1 MKLRSKILFLLP
13 SILPIV
19 AISCASVDSN
29 LKSISD
35 VEKSLTDLKNKF
47 DSPQN
52 NSSENLNNLL
62 TKINEEIQNLKK
74 ILNSDKIGKFNQES
88 EKILSKLSTFSD
100 NDLQN
105 QTKKAEFQ
113 KTFSELVSL
122 VQNQKDTPKPQN
134 PGQGQNQTNSPSPNP
149 NPNPSPIP
157 DPNPGQNA
165 GQNPNHP
172 RPEPVS
178 PEKISSL
185 VPQGQTFS
193 EFAKSDNK
201 RVVKDQYQYDD
212 PKKELEYHRSLNN
225 ISSQGGFTNA
235 SVLKPFPESFNLPN
249 ATILEKLN
257 QQAKEANQPYYQNA
271 QLRGFS
277 LPEIGND
284 GQIKGI
290 LINNFVQPPAVPA
303 YWGGKEKRNGGS
315 NRNGLPR
322 VLPNDTY
329 RKIAKNSFSFGIRNG
344 RQRDPNDNIPNPDAE
359 KRVIRSDMSFG
370 TAAILDFEK
379 TENGS
384 YPLKWFFITNAHVAA
399 SLRLANDTPSDKT
412 QVWGRDES
420 NYSEQ
425 FRQYNTWTITLTRLK
440 NTTPVHS
447 KLPTSI
453 GEGFQNYYDSEEVRV
468 KELGGTL
475 YNNGRDGQYERDSLL
490 VHETPKKPLNVRTI
504 VIGTNALKSSP
515 KDFSSQKVYQNI
527 EEVLDFAIVEVNF
540 DSEAQAR
547 KMTQDYF
554 DEAQKQ
560 NHYQGRE
567 ENFLDPKV
575 YEKIPPTD
583 FYGFGWPSTQ
593 NESQKTLDRHENA
606 ADFANRRFQVSPWF
620 NKNETLYFSN
630 NPEHESW
637 KGGGEFSWTR
647 SYRSFVN
654 LPGITDYFITNP
666 TLTSSY
672 FEIQHAPNEK
682 GDVSSPYLISGQGF
696 LIDNFASG
704 GGVSGTSIRDGN
716 EKVYGLQFA
725 SDNAAS
731 AAFVL
736 ALRSYGYD
744 YKGYYG
750 KYNLPSYDI
759 IYGSKNQFKS
769 YFDAMLQLYGD
780 KSNKKLKTNLFPNG
794 FSESTRKDVFASKSN
809 VVNLPEDI
817 QKRTYSRVVSK
828 IEEGS

>member
-13 SILPIV
+13 SILPII
-19 AISCASVDSN
+19 AISCANTDSN

-47 DSPQN
+47 NSPQN
-52 NSSENLNNLL
+52 SSSENLNNLL

-74 ILNSDKIGKFNQES
+74 ILNSDKLGKFNQES

-105 QTKKAEFQ
+105 QAKNAEFQ

-134 PGQGQNQTNSPSPNP
+134 PSPSPDP
-149 NPNPSPIP
+149 NPNPSPNP
-157 DPNPGQNA
+157 DPNPGQNPNP
-165 GQNPNHP
+165 NPNHP

-185 VPQGQTFS
+185 TPQGQTFT
-193 EFAKSDNK
+193 EFSKKDNK

-225 ISSQGGFTNA
+225 ISSQGGFTTA
-235 SVLKPFPESFNLPN
+235 SVLKPFPESFNLPSSSV
-249 ATILEKLN
+249 LEKLN
-257 QQAKEANQPYYQNA
+257 QQAKDANQPYYQNA

-322 VLPNDTY
+322 VLPNETY

-344 RQRDPNDNIPNPDAE
+344 KQRDPNDNIENPDAT
-359 KRVIRSDMSFG
+359 KRVVRSDMSFG

-384 YPLKWFFITNAHVAA
+384 YPLKWFFITNAHVAG
-399 SLRLANDTPSDKT
+399 SLRLANDVPDDKS

-420 NYSEQ
+420 NYSEA
-425 FRQYNTWTITLTRLK
+425 FRQYNTWTITLRKLK

-453 GEGFQNYYDSEEVRV
+453 GEGFETYYDSEEVRV

-527 EEVLDFAIVEVNF
+527 EEVLDFAVVEVNF
-540 DSEAQAR
+540 DSESQAK
-547 KMTQDYF
+547 KMTQDYYNA
-554 DEAQKQ
+554 AQEK

-567 ENFLDPKV
+567 ENFLDPEV
-575 YEKIPPTD
+575 YKNIPEKD

-593 NESQKTLDRHENA
+593 NESQRTLDRHENPT
-606 ADFANRRFQVSPWF
+606 DFANRRFQVSPWF
-620 NKNETLYFSN
+620 NKSENLYFNN
-630 NPEHESW
+630 NPEHDSW
-637 KGGGEFSWTR
+637 KGGGEFAWTR

-704 GGVSGTSIRDGN
+704 GGVSGTSIRDSN

-736 ALRSYGYD
+736 ALRSYGYN

-780 KSNKKLKTNLFPNG
+780 KSDKKLKTNLFPNG

>member
-13 SILPIV
+13 SILPII
-19 AISCASVDSN
+19 AISCANVNSD

-35 VEKSLTDLKNKF
+35 VEKSLTDLKNQF
-47 DSPQN
+47 NSTQN

-62 TKINEEIQNLKK
+62 TKIKEEIQNLKK
-74 ILNSDKIGKFNQES
+74 ILNFDKLGKFNQES

-105 QTKKAEFQ
+105 QEKNTEFQ

-122 VQNQKDTPKPQN
+122 VQNQKDSPQLQN
-134 PGQGQNQTNSPSPNP
+134 PGQDQSRID
-149 NPNPSPIP
+149 SPIP
-157 DPNPGQNA
+157 DPNPNPGQNP
-165 GQNPNHP
+165 GQNPGPNPNHP

-193 EFAKSDNK
+193 EFDKNDNK

-225 ISSQGGFTNA
+225 ISSQGGFTTA
-235 SVLKPFPESFNLPN
+235 SVLKPRPESFNLPS
-249 ATILEKLN
+249 AAVLENLN
-257 QQAKEANQPYYQNA
+257 KQAKEANQPYYQNA

-277 LPEIGND
+277 LPEIGTD

-303 YWGGKEKRNGGS
+303 YWGQEKRTGGS

-344 RQRDPNDNIPNPDAE
+344 KQRDPNDNIENPDAT
-359 KRVIRSDMSFG
+359 KRVVRSDMSFG

-384 YPLKWFFITNAHVAA
+384 YPLKWFFITNAHVAG
-399 SLRLANDTPSDKT
+399 SLRLANDVPTDKT

-420 NYSEQ
+420 NYSEE
-425 FRQYNTWTITLTRLK
+425 FRQYNTWTITLRKLK

-453 GEGFQNYYDSEEVRV
+453 GEGFETYYDSEEVRV
-468 KELGGTL
+468 KELEGNL

-527 EEVLDFAIVEVNF
+527 EEVLDFAVVEVNF
-540 DSEAQAR
+540 DNETQAK
-547 KMTQDYF
+547 KMTQDYY
-554 DEAQKQ
+554 DAAQQQ
-560 NHYQGRE
+560 NHYQGRD

-593 NESQKTLDRHENA
+593 NEGSNTLDRHENA

-620 NKNETLYFSN
+620 NKNEALFRN
-630 NPEHESW
+630 NDPDDKRW
-637 KGGGEFSWTR
+637 KGGGEFAWTR

-704 GGVSGTSIRDGN
+704 GGVSGTSIRDSN

-780 KSNKKLKTNLFPNG
+780 KSDKKLKTNLFPNG
-794 FSESTRKDVFASKSN
+794 FSESTRKDVFASKSD

-828 IEEGS
+828 IEEGN

>member
-13 SILPIV
+13 SILPSILPII
-19 AISCASVDSN
+19 AISCTNVDSD

-47 DSPQN
+47 DSTQN
-52 NSSENLNNLL
+52 NNSENLNNLL
-62 TKINEEIQNLKK
+62 SKVNEEIQNLKK
-74 ILNSDKIGKFNQES
+74 ILNSDKLGKFNQES

-105 QTKKAEFQ
+105 QAKKAEFQ

-134 PGQGQNQTNSPSPNP
+134 PSPSPSPNP
-149 NPNPSPIP
+149 NPTPIP
-157 DPNPGQNA
+157 DPNP

-185 VPQGQTFS
+185 TPQGQTFT
-193 EFAKSDNK
+193 EFSKKDNK

-225 ISSQGGFTNA
+225 ISSQGGFTTA
-235 SVLKPFPESFNLPN
+235 SVLQPRPETFNLPS
-249 ATILEKLN
+249 ADVLEKLN
-257 QQAKEANQPYYQNA
+257 QQAKDANQPYYQNA

-277 LPEIGND
+277 LPEIGAD

-290 LINNFVQPPAVPA
+290 LINNFAQPPAVPA

-359 KRVIRSDMSFG
+359 KRVVRSDMSFG

-384 YPLKWFFITNAHVAA
+384 YPLKWFFITNAHVAG
-399 SLRLANDTPSDKT
+399 SLRLANDVSTDKS

-425 FRQYNTWTITLTRLK
+425 FRQYNTWTITLRKLK
-440 NTTPVHS
+440 NTTPIHS

-453 GEGFQNYYDSEEVRV
+453 GEGFENYYDSEEVRV

-527 EEVLDFAIVEVNF
+527 EEVLDFAVVEVNF
-540 DSEAQAR
+540 DNETQAR
-547 KMTQDYF
+547 KMTQDYY
-554 DEAQKQ
+554 DAAQKQ
-560 NHYQGRE
+560 NHYQGHE
-567 ENFLDPKV
+567 ENFLDPEV
-575 YEKIPPTD
+575 YKNIPEKD

-593 NESQKTLDRHENA
+593 NESQRTLDRYENPT
-606 ADFANRRFQVSPWF
+606 DFANRRFQVSPWF
-620 NKNETLYFSN
+620 NKSENLYFNN
-630 NPEHESW
+630 NPEHDSW
-637 KGGGEFSWTR
+637 KGGGEFAWTR

-716 EKVYGLQFA
+716 EKIYGLQFA

-780 KSNKKLKTNLFPNG
+780 KSDKKLKTNLFPNG

-809 VVNLPEDI
+809 VVNLPEEI

>member
-13 SILPIV
+13 TILPIIT
-19 AISCASVDSN
+19 ISCANIDSD

-52 NSSENLNNLL
+52 NSSENINNLL

-74 ILNSDKIGKFNQES
+74 ILNSDKLGKFNQES

-100 NDLQN
+100 DDLQN
-105 QTKKAEFQ
+105 QDKKAEFQ

-122 VQNQKDTPKPQN
+122 VKNQKDTPKPQN
-134 PGQGQNQTNSPSPNP
+134 PSPSPAPGPGP
-149 NPNPSPIP
+149 NPNPIP
-157 DPNPGQNA
+157 DPNPGA
-165 GQNPNHP
+165 IPNPNQP

-178 PEKISSL
+178 PEKTASL
-185 VPQGQTFS
+185 APGGQTFS
-193 EFAKSDNK
+193 IWRDNK
-201 RVVKDQYQYDD
+201 RIVEDQYKYDD

-225 ISSQGGFTNA
+225 IPSQSGFTTA
-235 SVLKPFPESFNLPN
+235 SVLKPFPESFNLPS
-249 ATILEKLN
+249 TDVLEKLN
-257 QQAKEANQPYYQNA
+257 QQAKDANQPYYQNA

-277 LPEIGND
+277 LPEIGSD

-303 YWGGKEKRNGGS
+303 YWGNEKLTGGS

-344 RQRDPNDNIPNPDAE
+344 RQRDPNDNIVNPDAE

-420 NYSEQ
+420 NYSEE
-425 FRQYNTWTITLTRLK
+425 FRQYNTWTITLTKLK
-440 NTTPVHS
+440 NTTPIHS

-453 GEGFQNYYDSEEVRV
+453 GEGFATYYDSEEVRV
-468 KELGGTL
+468 KELEGTL

-490 VHETPKKPLNVRTI
+490 VNKTPEKPLNVRTI

-527 EEVLDFAIVEVNF
+527 EEVLDFAVVEVNF
-540 DSEAQAR
+540 DNEAQAK
-547 KMTQDYF
+547 KMTQDYYN
-554 DEAQKQ
+554 EAQQQ

-593 NESQKTLDRHENA
+593 NESQRTLDRYENPT
-606 ADFANRRFQVSPWF
+606 DFANRRFQVSPWF
-620 NKNETLYFSN
+620 NKPEALYFNN
-630 NPEHESW
+630 NPKDKRWE
-637 KGGGEFSWTR
+637 KGGEFAWTR

-672 FEIQHAPNEK
+672 FEVYHAPNEK
-682 GDVSSPYLISGQGF
+682 GEVSSPYLISGQGF

-704 GGVSGTSIRDGN
+704 GGVSGTSIRDSN
-716 EKVYGLQFA
+716 EKIYGLQFA

-780 KSNKKLKTNLFPNG
+780 KSDKKLKTNLFPDG
-794 FSESTRKDVFASKSN
+794 FSESTRKDVFASKSD
-809 VVNLPEDI
+809 VVNLPEEI

-828 IEEGS
+828 INEEN

>member
-13 SILPIV
+13 TILPII
-19 AISCASVDSN
+19 AISCANIDSN

-52 NSSENLNNLL
+52 NSLENINNLL

-74 ILNSDKIGKFNQES
+74 ILNSDKLGKFNQES

-100 NDLQN
+100 DDLQN
-105 QTKKAEFQ
+105 QDKKAEFQ

-122 VQNQKDTPKPQN
+122 VQNQKDTPKPQ
-134 PGQGQNQTNSPSPNP
+134 SPSQSPAPGPNP
-149 NPNPSPIP
+149 NPIP
-157 DPNPGQNA
+157 DPNPGA
-165 GQNPNHP
+165 IPNPNHP

-178 PEKISSL
+178 PEKIASL
-185 VPQGQTFS
+185 APGGQTFS
-193 EFAKSDNK
+193 IWRDNK
-201 RVVKDQYQYDD
+201 RIVEDQYKYDD

-225 ISSQGGFTNA
+225 IPSQSGFTTA
-235 SVLKPFPESFNLPN
+235 SVLKPFPESFNLPS
-249 ATILEKLN
+249 TDVLEKLN
-257 QQAKEANQPYYQNA
+257 QQAKDANQPYYQNA

-277 LPEIGND
+277 LPEIGSD

-303 YWGGKEKRNGGS
+303 YWGNEKLTGGS

-344 RQRDPNDNIPNPDAE
+344 RQRDPNDNIENPDAV

-420 NYSEQ
+420 NYSEE
-425 FRQYNTWTITLTRLK
+425 FRQYNTWTITLTKLK
-440 NTTPVHS
+440 NTTPIHS

-453 GEGFQNYYDSEEVRV
+453 GEGFATYYDSEEVRV
-468 KELGGTL
+468 KELDGTL

-490 VHETPKKPLNVRTI
+490 VNKTPEKPLNVRTI

-527 EEVLDFAIVEVNF
+527 EEVLDFAVVEVNF
-540 DSEAQAR
+540 DNETQAK

-554 DEAQKQ
+554 DAAQQQ

-593 NESQKTLDRHENA
+593 NESQRTLDRYENPT
-606 ADFANRRFQVSPWF
+606 DFANRRFQVSPWF
-620 NKNETLYFSN
+620 NKPEALYFNN
-630 NPEHESW
+630 NPEDKRWE
-637 KGGGEFSWTR
+637 KGGEFAWTR

-672 FEIQHAPNEK
+672 FEVYHAPNEK
-682 GDVSSPYLISGQGF
+682 GEISSPYLISGQGF

-704 GGVSGTSIRDGN
+704 GGVSGTSIRDSN
-716 EKVYGLQFA
+716 EKIYGLQFA

-780 KSNKKLKTNLFPNG
+780 KSDKKLKTNLFPDG
-794 FSESTRKDVFASKSN
+794 FSESTRKDVFASKSD

-817 QKRTYSRVVSK
+817 QKRTYSRVISK
-828 IEEGS
+828 INEEN

>member
-13 SILPIV
+13 SILPII
-19 AISCASVDSN
+19 AISCANTDSN

-47 DSPQN
+47 DSSQN
-52 NSSENLNNLL
+52 SSSENLNNLL
-62 TKINEEIQNLKK
+62 SKVNEEIQNLKK
-74 ILNSDKIGKFNQES
+74 ILNSDKLGKFNQES

-105 QTKKAEFQ
+105 QAKKAEFQ

-122 VQNQKDTPKPQN
+122 VQNQKETPKPQN
-134 PGQGQNQTNSPSPNP
+134 PSPSPNP
-149 NPNPSPIP
+149 NPTPIP
-157 DPNPGQNA
+157 NPNP

-185 VPQGQTFS
+185 TPQGQTFT
-193 EFAKSDNK
+193 EFSKKDNK

-225 ISSQGGFTNA
+225 ISSQGGFTTA
-235 SVLKPFPESFNLPN
+235 SVLQPRPETFNLPS
-249 ATILEKLN
+249 ADVLEKLN
-257 QQAKEANQPYYQNA
+257 QQAKDANQPYYQNA

-277 LPEIGND
+277 LPEIGSD
-284 GQIKGI
+284 GKIKGI

-322 VLPNDTY
+322 VLPNETY

-359 KRVIRSDMSFG
+359 KRVVRSDMSFG

-399 SLRLANDTPSDKT
+399 SLRLANDTPKEKT

-420 NYSEQ
+420 NYSEE
-425 FRQYNTWTITLTRLK
+425 FRQYNTWTITLRKLK
-440 NTTPVHS
+440 NTTPIHS

-453 GEGFQNYYDSEEVRV
+453 GEGFENYYDSEEVRV
-468 KELGGTL
+468 KELDGNL

-515 KDFSSQKVYQNI
+515 KDFSSQKVYQNV
-527 EEVLDFAIVEVNF
+527 EEVLDFAVVEVNF
-540 DSEAQAR
+540 DNETQAK
-547 KMTQDYF
+547 KMTQDYYNA
-554 DEAQKQ
+554 AQEK

-567 ENFLDPKV
+567 ENFLDPEV
-575 YEKIPPTD
+575 YKNIPQKD

-593 NESQKTLDRHENA
+593 NEGQNTLDRYENA
-606 ADFANRRFQVSPWF
+606 PDFANRRFQVSPWF
-620 NKNETLYFSN
+620 NKDVALFRN
-630 NPEHESW
+630 NDPQDKAW
-637 KGGGEFSWTR
+637 KGGGEFAWTR

-716 EKVYGLQFA
+716 EKIYGLQFA

-780 KSNKKLKTNLFPNG
+780 KSDKKLKTNLFPDG
-794 FSESTRKDVFASKSN
+794 FSESTRKDVFASKSD

>member
-13 SILPIV
+13 TILPII

-47 DSPQN
+47 DSLQN
-52 NSSENLNNLL
+52 NSSENINNLL

-74 ILNSDKIGKFNQES
+74 ILNSDKLGKFNQES
-88 EKILSKLSTFSD
+88 EKILSKLSTFSY

-105 QTKKAEFQ
+105 QDKKAEFQ

-122 VQNQKDTPKPQN
+122 VQDQKDTQKAQN
-134 PGQGQNQTNSPSPNP
+134 PSPSPAPGP
-149 NPNPSPIP
+149 NPNPIP
-157 DPNPGQNA
+157 DPNPGTSPNPGA
-165 GQNPNHP
+165 IPNPNQP

-178 PEKISSL
+178 PEKTASL
-185 VPQGQTFS
+185 ASQGQTFS
-193 EFAKSDNK
+193 RWSNNK
-201 RVVKDQYQYDD
+201 RIVEDQYKYDD

-225 ISSQGGFTNA
+225 IPSQSGFTRA
-235 SVLKPFPESFNLPN
+235 SVLKPFPESFNLPS
-249 ATILEKLN
+249 TDVLEKLN
-257 QQAKEANQPYYQNA
+257 QQAKDANQPYYQNA

-277 LPEIGND
+277 LPEIGSD

-303 YWGGKEKRNGGS
+303 YWGNEKLTGGS

-344 RQRDPNDNIPNPDAE
+344 TQRDPNDNIENPDAV

-425 FRQYNTWTITLTRLK
+425 FRQYNTWTITLTKLK
-440 NTTPVHS
+440 NTTPIHS

-453 GEGFQNYYDSEEVRV
+453 GEGFENYYDSEEVRV
-468 KELGGTL
+468 KELDGTL

-490 VHETPKKPLNVRTI
+490 VNETPKKPLNVRTI

-515 KDFSSQKVYQNI
+515 KDFSTQKVYQNI
-527 EEVLDFAIVEVNF
+527 EEVLDFAVVEVNF
-540 DSEAQAR
+540 DNETQAK
-547 KMTQDYF
+547 KMTQDYYN
-554 DEAQKQ
+554 EAQNQ

-593 NESQKTLDRHENA
+593 NESQRTLDRYENPT
-606 ADFANRRFQVSPWF
+606 DFANRRFQVSPWF
-620 NKNETLYFSN
+620 NKPEALYFNN
-630 NPEHESW
+630 NPEDKRWE
-637 KGGGEFSWTR
+637 KGGEFAWSR

-672 FEIQHAPNEK
+672 FEVYHAPNEK
-682 GDVSSPYLISGQGF
+682 GEISSPYLISGQGF

-704 GGVSGTSIRDGN
+704 GGVSGTSIRDSN
-716 EKVYGLQFA
+716 EKIYGLQFA

-750 KYNLPSYDI
+750 KYNLPAYDI

-769 YFDAMLQLYGD
+769 YFDAMLQLYGNNSD
-780 KSNKKLKTNLFPNG
+780 KKLKTNLFPDG
-794 FSESTRKDVFASKSN
+794 FSESTRKDVFASKAD
-809 VVNLPEDI
+809 VVNLPEEI

-828 IEEGS
+828 INEEN

>member
-13 SILPIV
+13 TILPIIT
-19 AISCASVDSN
+19 ISCANINSD

-52 NSSENLNNLL
+52 NSSENINNLL

-74 ILNSDKIGKFNQES
+74 ILNSDKLGKFNQES

-100 NDLQN
+100 DDLQN
-105 QTKKAEFQ
+105 QNKKAEFQ

-122 VQNQKDTPKPQN
+122 VQDQKDTPKPQN
-134 PGQGQNQTNSPSPNP
+134 PSPSPAPGP
-149 NPNPSPIP
+149 NPNPIP
-157 DPNPGQNA
+157 DPNPGTSPNP
-165 GQNPNHP
+165 GPIPNPNQP

-178 PEKISSL
+178 PEKTASL
-185 VPQGQTFS
+185 APGGQTFS
-193 EFAKSDNK
+193 KWKDNK
-201 RVVKDQYQYDD
+201 RIVEDQYKYDD

-225 ISSQGGFTNA
+225 IPSQSGFTTA
-235 SVLKPFPESFNLPN
+235 SVLKPFPESFNLPSS
-249 ATILEKLN
+249 TVLEKLN

-277 LPEIGND
+277 LPEIGTD
-284 GQIKGI
+284 GEIKGI

-303 YWGGKEKRNGGS
+303 YWGNEKLTGGS

-344 RQRDPNDNIPNPDAE
+344 TQRDPNDNIENPDAV

-399 SLRLANDTPSDKT
+399 SLRLANDTPSDKS

-425 FRQYNTWTITLTRLK
+425 FRQYNTWTITLTKLK
-440 NTTPVHS
+440 NTTPIHS

-453 GEGFQNYYDSEEVRV
+453 GEGFATYYDSEEVRV
-468 KELGGTL
+468 KELDGTL

-490 VHETPKKPLNVRTI
+490 VNETPKKPLNVRTI

-515 KDFSSQKVYQNI
+515 KDFSSQKVYQDI
-527 EEVLDFAIVEVNF
+527 EEVLDFAVVEVNF
-540 DSEAQAR
+540 DNETQAK
-547 KMTQDYF
+547 KMTQDYYN
-554 DEAQKQ
+554 EAQQQ
-560 NHYQGRE
+560 NHYQGRD

-593 NESQKTLDRHENA
+593 NESQRTLDRYENPT
-606 ADFANRRFQVSPWF
+606 DFANRRFQVSPWF
-620 NKNETLYFSN
+620 NKPEALYFNN
-630 NPEHESW
+630 NPEDKRWE
-637 KGGGEFSWTR
+637 KGGEFAWSR

-704 GGVSGTSIRDGN
+704 GGVSGTSIRDSN
-716 EKVYGLQFA
+716 EKIYGLQFA

-809 VVNLPEDI
+809 VVNLPEEI

-828 IEEGS
+828 INEEN

>member
-13 SILPIV
+13 TILPIIT
-19 AISCASVDSN
+19 ISCANIDSN

-52 NSSENLNNLL
+52 NSSENINNLL

-74 ILNSDKIGKFNQES
+74 ILNSDKLGKFNQES

-100 NDLQN
+100 DDLQN
-105 QTKKAEFQ
+105 QDKKAEFQ

-122 VQNQKDTPKPQN
+122 VQNQKDTPNPQN
-134 PGQGQNQTNSPSPNP
+134 PSPSPAPGP
-149 NPNPSPIP
+149 NPNPIP
-157 DPNPGQNA
+157 DPNPGTSPNP
-165 GQNPNHP
+165 GPIPNPNQP

-178 PEKISSL
+178 PEKTASL
-185 VPQGQTFS
+185 APQGQTFS
-193 EFAKSDNK
+193 RWSNNK
-201 RVVKDQYQYDD
+201 RIVEDQYQYDD

-225 ISSQGGFTNA
+225 IPSQSGFTRA

-249 ATILEKLN
+249 SSVLEKLN

-277 LPEIGND
+277 LPEIGSD
-284 GQIKGI
+284 GEIKGI

-303 YWGGKEKRNGGS
+303 YWGNEKLTGGS

-344 RQRDPNDNIPNPDAE
+344 RQRDPNDNIENPDAV

-399 SLRLANDTPSDKT
+399 SLRLANDTPSDKS

-420 NYSEQ
+420 NYSEA
-425 FRQYNTWTITLTRLK
+425 FRQYNTWTITLTKLK
-440 NTTPVHS
+440 NTTPIHS

-453 GEGFQNYYDSEEVRV
+453 GEGFATYYDSEEVRV
-468 KELGGTL
+468 KELDGTL
-475 YNNGRDGQYERDSLL
+475 YNNGRDGQYERNSLL
-490 VHETPKKPLNVRTI
+490 VNKTPEKPLNVRTI

-527 EEVLDFAIVEVNF
+527 EEVLDFAVVEVNF
-540 DSEAQAR
+540 DNEAQAK

-554 DEAQKQ
+554 EAAQQQ

-567 ENFLDPKV
+567 ENFLDPKI

-593 NESQKTLDRHENA
+593 NESQRTLDRYENPT
-606 ADFANRRFQVSPWF
+606 DFANRRFQVSPWF
-620 NKNETLYFSN
+620 NKPEALYFNN
-630 NPEHESW
+630 NPEDKRWEN
-637 KGGGEFSWTR
+637 GGEFAWSR

-672 FEIQHAPNEK
+672 FEVYHAPNEK
-682 GDVSSPYLISGQGF
+682 GEISSPYLISGQGF

-704 GGVSGTSIRDGN
+704 GGVSGTSIRDSN
-716 EKVYGLQFA
+716 EKIYGLQFA

-750 KYNLPSYDI
+750 KYNLPAYDI

-780 KSNKKLKTNLFPNG
+780 KSDKKLKTNLFPNG
-794 FSESTRKDVFASKSN
+794 FSESTRKDVFASKSD
-809 VVNLPEDI
+809 VINLPEDI

-828 IEEGS
+828 INEEN

>member
-13 SILPIV
+13 TILPII
-19 AISCASVDSN
+19 AISCANIDSN

-52 NSSENLNNLL
+52 NSSENINNLL

-74 ILNSDKIGKFNQES
+74 ILNSDKLGKFNQES

-100 NDLQN
+100 DDLQN
-105 QTKKAEFQ
+105 QDKKAEFQ

-122 VQNQKDTPKPQN
+122 VQNQKDTPNPQN
-134 PGQGQNQTNSPSPNP
+134 PSPSPAPGP
-149 NPNPSPIP
+149 NPNPIP
-157 DPNPGQNA
+157 DPNPGA
-165 GQNPNHP
+165 IPNPNQP

-178 PEKISSL
+178 PEKTASL
-185 VPQGQTFS
+185 APGGQTFS
-193 EFAKSDNK
+193 IWRDNK
-201 RVVKDQYQYDD
+201 RIVEDQYKYDD

-225 ISSQGGFTNA
+225 IPSQSGFTTA
-235 SVLKPFPESFNLPN
+235 SVLKPFPESFNLPS
-249 ATILEKLN
+249 TDVLEKLN
-257 QQAKEANQPYYQNA
+257 QQAKDANQPYYQNA

-277 LPEIGND
+277 LPEIGSD

-303 YWGGKEKRNGGS
+303 YWGNEKLTGGS

-344 RQRDPNDNIPNPDAE
+344 RQRDPNDNIENPDAV

-420 NYSEQ
+420 NYSEE
-425 FRQYNTWTITLTRLK
+425 FRQYNTWTITLTKLK
-440 NTTPVHS
+440 NTTPIHS

-453 GEGFQNYYDSEEVRV
+453 GEGFATYYDSEEVRV
-468 KELGGTL
+468 KELEGTL

-490 VHETPKKPLNVRTI
+490 VNQTPTKPLNVRTI

-527 EEVLDFAIVEVNF
+527 EEVLDFAVVEVNF
-540 DSEAQAR
+540 DNETQAK
-547 KMTQDYF
+547 KMTQDYYN
-554 DEAQKQ
+554 EAQRQ

-593 NESQKTLDRHENA
+593 NESQRTLDRYENPT
-606 ADFANRRFQVSPWF
+606 DFANRRFQVSPWF
-620 NKNETLYFSN
+620 NKPEALYFNN
-630 NPEHESW
+630 NPEDKRWE
-637 KGGGEFSWTR
+637 KGGEFAWSR

-672 FEIQHAPNEK
+672 FEVYHAPNEK
-682 GDVSSPYLISGQGF
+682 GDISSPYLISGQGF

-704 GGVSGTSIRDGN
+704 GGVSGTSIRDSN
-716 EKVYGLQFA
+716 EKIYGLQFA

-780 KSNKKLKTNLFPNG
+780 KSDKKLKTNLFPNG

-809 VVNLPEDI
+809 VVNLPEEI
-817 QKRTYSRVVSK
+817 QKRTYSRVISK
-828 IEEGS
+828 INEEN

>member
-13 SILPIV
+13 TILPIIT
-19 AISCASVDSN
+19 ISCANINSD

-52 NSSENLNNLL
+52 NSSENINNLL

-74 ILNSDKIGKFNQES
+74 ILNSDKLGKFNQES
-88 EKILSKLSTFSD
+88 EKILSKLSTFSND
-100 NDLQN
+100 DLQN
-105 QTKKAEFQ
+105 QDKKAEFQ

-122 VQNQKDTPKPQN
+122 VQNQKDTPNPQN
-134 PGQGQNQTNSPSPNP
+134 PSPSPAPGPNP
-149 NPNPSPIP
+149 NPIPDPNPGTNPNPSPIP
-157 DPNPGQNA
+157 
-165 GQNPNHP
+165 NPNQP

-178 PEKISSL
+178 PEKTASL
-185 VPQGQTFS
+185 APGGQTFS
-193 EFAKSDNK
+193 RWSNNK
-201 RVVKDQYQYDD
+201 RIVEDQYKYDD

-225 ISSQGGFTNA
+225 IPSQSGFTTA
-235 SVLKPFPESFNLPN
+235 SVLKPFPESFNLPS
-249 ATILEKLN
+249 TDVLEKLN
-257 QQAKEANQPYYQNA
+257 QQAKDANQPYYQNA

-277 LPEIGND
+277 LPEIGSD

-303 YWGGKEKRNGGS
+303 YWGNEKLTGGS

-344 RQRDPNDNIPNPDAE
+344 RQRDPNDNIVNPDAV

-420 NYSEQ
+420 NYSEG
-425 FRQYNTWTITLTRLK
+425 FRQYNTWTITLTKLK
-440 NTTPVHS
+440 NTTPIHS

-453 GEGFQNYYDSEEVRV
+453 GEGFATYYDSEEVRV
-468 KELGGTL
+468 KELEGTL

-490 VHETPKKPLNVRTI
+490 VNQTPTKPLNVRTI

-527 EEVLDFAIVEVNF
+527 EEVLDFAVVEVNF
-540 DSEAQAR
+540 DNETQAK

-554 DEAQKQ
+554 DAAQQQ

-593 NESQKTLDRHENA
+593 NESQRTLDRYENPT
-606 ADFANRRFQVSPWF
+606 DFANRRFQVSPWF
-620 NKNETLYFSN
+620 NKPEALYFNN
-630 NPEHESW
+630 NPKDNRW
-637 KGGGEFSWTR
+637 KNGGEFAWSR

-672 FEIQHAPNEK
+672 FEVYHAPNEK
-682 GDVSSPYLISGQGF
+682 GDISSPYLISGQGF

-704 GGVSGTSIRDGN
+704 GGVSGTSIRDSN
-716 EKVYGLQFA
+716 EKIYGLQFA

-769 YFDAMLQLYGD
+769 YFDAMLQLYGNNSD
-780 KSNKKLKTNLFPNG
+780 KKLKTNLFPNG
-794 FSESTRKDVFASKSN
+794 FSESTRKDVFASKAD
-809 VVNLPEDI
+809 VVNLPEEI

-828 IEEGS
+828 INEEN

>member
-13 SILPIV
+13 TILPIIT
-19 AISCASVDSN
+19 ISCANINSD

-47 DSPQN
+47 NSPQN
-52 NSSENLNNLL
+52 NSSENINNLL

-74 ILNSDKIGKFNQES
+74 ILNSDKLGKFNQES

-105 QTKKAEFQ
+105 QDKKAEFQ

-122 VQNQKDTPKPQN
+122 VQNQKDTPNPQN
-134 PGQGQNQTNSPSPNP
+134 PSPSPSPAPGP
-149 NPNPSPIP
+149 NPNPIP
-157 DPNPGQNA
+157 DPNPGTSPNPGA
-165 GQNPNHP
+165 IPNPNQP

-178 PEKISSL
+178 PEKTASL
-185 VPQGQTFS
+185 APGGQTFS
-193 EFAKSDNK
+193 IWRDNK
-201 RVVKDQYQYDD
+201 RIVEDQYKYDD

-225 ISSQGGFTNA
+225 IPSQSGFTRA
-235 SVLKPFPESFNLPN
+235 SVLKPFPESFNLPSS
-249 ATILEKLN
+249 TVLEKLN
-257 QQAKEANQPYYQNA
+257 QKAKDANQPYYQNA

-277 LPEIGND
+277 LPEIGSD

-303 YWGGKEKRNGGS
+303 YWGNEKRTGGS

-344 RQRDPNDNIPNPDAE
+344 TQRDPNDNIENPDAV

-420 NYSEQ
+420 NYSEE
-425 FRQYNTWTITLTRLK
+425 FRQYNTWTITLTKLK
-440 NTTPVHS
+440 NTTPIHS

-453 GEGFQNYYDSEEVRV
+453 GEGFATYYDSEEVRV
-468 KELGGTL
+468 KELDGTL

-527 EEVLDFAIVEVNF
+527 EEVLDFAVVEVNF
-540 DSEAQAR
+540 DNETQAK
-547 KMTQDYF
+547 KMTQDYY
-554 DEAQKQ
+554 EAAQQQ

-593 NESQKTLDRHENA
+593 NESQRTLDRYENPT
-606 ADFANRRFQVSPWF
+606 DFANRRFQVSPWF
-620 NKNETLYFSN
+620 NKPEALYFNN
-630 NPEHESW
+630 NPEDNRW
-637 KGGGEFSWTR
+637 KNGGEFAWSR

-672 FEIQHAPNEK
+672 FEVYHAPNEK
-682 GDVSSPYLISGQGF
+682 GEISSPYLISGQGF

-704 GGVSGTSIRDGN
+704 GGVSGTSIRDSN
-716 EKVYGLQFA
+716 EKIYGLQFA

-780 KSNKKLKTNLFPNG
+780 KSDKKLKTNLFPNG
-794 FSESTRKDVFASKSN
+794 FSESTRKDVFGSKSD
-809 VVNLPEDI
+809 VVNLPEEI
-817 QKRTYSRVVSK
+817 QKRTYSRVISK
-828 IEEGS
+828 INEEN